1 MFSKI
6 NTNILA
12 LNKIFQS
19 YDTKKDDM
27 VRTAKLRKKSVYD
40 PNKNIIMNID
50 DEEELKIVG
59 N

>member
-19 YDTKKDDM
+19 YDIKKDEM

-40 PNKNIIMNID
+40 PNKNIIMDIN
-50 DEEELKIVG
+50 DEEEIKIVG